1 MSTIQ
6 EKPPIFSAM
15 KSTAPIIL
23 FVYNRLSHTQQ
34 VIAALKENLLSKDS
48 ELYIYSDAAKNEEA
62 LDKVNEIR
70 AYLPSITGFK
80 DLHICLRDQNLGVD
94 ENVILGVTEV
104 IHKHGRAIVLEDDL
118 VTSPWF
124 LKYMNDALDFYENKE
139 EVISIHGYVF
149 PIPRKLKEVFFL
161 KGADCWGWATWKR
174 GWDMFEPN
182 GKILLDKMIAHDL
195 QKEFD
200 FDHTAPFF
208 KSLEDQAN
216 GKCTVWDIRWYASAF
231 LAGKLTLYPGQ
242 SLVAN
247 IGHDATGTHCGPN
260 TNYDVVLAQSPLS
273 VETET
278 VPDPEAF
285 LAFSDFFKK
294 LSADQTRPAKGILS
308 RSFKKLKDT
317 IKKWFKAI

>member
-48 ELYIYSDAAKNEEA
+48 ELYIYSDAAKDADA
-62 LDKVNEIR
+62 LDKVNELR

-80 DLHICLRDQNLGVD
+80 GLHICLRDKNLGVD
-94 ENVILGVTEV
+94 ENIILGVTEV
-104 IHKHGRAIVLEDDL
+104 IHQHGKAIVLEDDL

-149 PIPRKLKEVFFL
+149 PTQQKLKEVFFL

-174 GWDMFEPN
+174 GWDLFEPD
-182 GKILLDKMIAHDL
+182 GKILLDQMQARNL

-200 FDHTAPFF
+200 FDYTAPYF
-208 KSLEDQAN
+208 KALEEQAM
-216 GKCTVWDIRWYASAF
+216 GKTKVWDIRWYAAAF

-247 IGHDATGTHCGPN
+247 IGHDATGEHCGHS
-260 TNYDVVLAQSPLS
+260 TNFDVVLAQSPLS
-273 VETET
+273 VETEI
-278 VPDPEAF
+278 VPDPVAF
-285 LAFSDFFKK
+285 LAFSDF
-294 LSADQTRPAKGILS
+294 
-308 RSFKKLKDT
+308 
-317 IKKWFKAI
+317 